1 MELRQI
7 RAFVAVA
14 DFGHYRRAAASL
26 NLTQPAITQRVQALE
41 TDLGVQLLKRNA
53 RGVRLTPAGEVL
65 LEQARILV
73 QIEDRALAAI
83 SDHIAGIG
91 GRLRLSYLTLW
102 DAGLPPKIVAEFRRR
117 HPEIKLETTTGY
129 SETNVQRLAAGDV
142 DFAFIGVTIGERQ
155 GIAMRSLDRHE
166 LVVVMAPTHH
176 LSELSRVPIGSLR
189 GEPFISTSAGVNAP
203 LVKAILMWLEEGT
216 GEVPNVIRE
225 EPPDQV
231 AGALAQHGDAVALMT
246 EHRAMLAA
254 TEGLVYRRLTPTPF
268 IEYGVAYATS
278 NPSPALANLL
288 KIVEDITGPVPADL
302 PVDSQLLGAQ
312 MARSGTIAR

>member
-1 MELRQI
+1 VELRQL

-14 DFGHYRRAAASL
+14 DLGHYRRAAASL

-41 TDLGVQLLKRNA
+41 SDIGVQLLKRNA
-53 RGVRLTPAGEVL
+53 RGVRLTAAGEVL
-65 LEQARILV
+65 LVHARDLV

-102 DAGLPPKIVAEFRRR
+102 DAGLPPKIVAAFRRR

-129 SETNVQRLAAGDV
+129 SETNVQRLATGDV

-155 GIAMRSLDRHE
+155 GIAMRPLDRHE
-166 LVVVMAPTHH
+166 IVVVMAPTHR
-176 LSELSRVPIGSLR
+176 LSEMNRVPISSLR
-189 GEPFISTSAGVNAP
+189 GVPLISTSAGVNGT
-203 LVKAILMWLEEGT
+203 LLKATLKWLEEGT
-216 GEVPNVIRE
+216 GEAPNVIRE
-225 EPPDQV
+225 EPPDQM
-231 AGALAQHGDAVALMT
+231 AGALAQHGDAIALMT
-246 EHRAMLAA
+246 EHRAVLAA

-278 NPSPALANLL
+278 NPSPVLANLL
-288 KIVEDITGPVPADL
+288 KTVEDVTGPVPADL
-302 PVDSQLLGAQ
+302 PVDSQLLG
-312 MARSGTIAR
+312 G

>member
-1 MELRQI
+1 MELRQL

-14 DFGHYRRAAASL
+14 DFGHFRRAAASL

-41 TDLGVQLLKRNA
+41 SDIGVQLLKRNA
-53 RGVRLTPAGEVL
+53 RGVRLTAAGEVL
-65 LEQARILV
+65 LVHARDLV

-83 SDHIAGIG
+83 SDHVAGIG

-129 SETNVQRLAAGDV
+129 SETNVQRLATGDV

-155 GIAMRSLDRHE
+155 GIAMRPLDRHE
-166 LVVVMAPTHH
+166 IVVVMAPTHR
-176 LSELSRVPIGSLR
+176 LSEMNRVPISSLR
-189 GEPFISTSAGVNAP
+189 GVPLISTSAGVNGT
-203 LVKAILMWLEEGT
+203 LLKATLKWLEEST
-216 GEVPNVIRE
+216 GEAPNVIRE
-225 EPPDQV
+225 EPPDQM
-231 AGALAQHGDAVALMT
+231 AGALAQHGDAIALMT
-246 EHRAMLAA
+246 EHRAVLAA

-278 NPSPALANLL
+278 NPSPVLANLL
-288 KIVEDITGPVPADL
+288 KTVEDVTGPVPADL
-302 PVDSQLLGAQ
+302 PVDSQLLG
-312 MARSGTIAR
+312 G

>member
-1 MELRQI
+1 VELRQL

-41 TDLGVQLLKRNA
+41 SDLGFQLLKRNA
-53 RGVRLTPAGEVL
+53 RGVRLTAAGEVL
-65 LEQARILV
+65 LGHARGLV

-83 SDHIAGIG
+83 SDHVAGIG

-129 SETNVQRLAAGDV
+129 SETNVQRLATGDV

-155 GIAMRSLDRHE
+155 GIAMRPLDRHE
-166 LVVVMAPTHH
+166 IVLVMAPTHR
-176 LSELSRVPIGSLR
+176 LSEMNRVPISSLR
-189 GEPFISTSAGVNAP
+189 GVPLISPSPGVNGR
-203 LVKAILMWLEEGT
+203 LVKASLKWLEEGT
-216 GEVPNVIRE
+216 GEAPNVIQE
-225 EPPDQV
+225 EPPDQM

-254 TEGLVYRRLTPTPF
+254 TVGLVYRRLTPTPF

-288 KIVEDITGPVPADL
+288 KTVEDVAGLVPADL
-302 PVDSQLLGAQ
+302 PVDSQLLG
-312 MARSGTIAR
+312 G